1 MKKYNKKLTGMI
13 LCAAMAANVLA
24 GCGAPGDA
32 GQSSQESGAA
42 TEAQQASS
50 RLVTSSCQLRT
61 GALEEPS
68 LHISQSIREEARG
81 IT

>member
-1 MKKYNKKLTGMI
+1 MCVYVCVRERDRDRETERQREYEGGI
-13 LCAAMAANVLA
+13 LR
-24 GCGAPGDA
+24 
-32 GQSSQESGAA
+32 GQAAA

-61 GALEEPS
+61 GALEVPS